1 MATPTTT
8 DIQIATDTN
17 CSIQFIPFFQEDS
30 TSNNDFPAYSMR
42 ISLTEDYPPKFR
54 QCLK

>member
-17 CSIQFIPFFQEDS
+17 CSIQFIPFFQKDS